1 MKSILLL
8 LLTLTASLCAELV
21 FDAQRKEIQA
31 PPDAQKIVCDFF
43 FENKGKDVI
52 KIDRYESTCSCM
64 SVQINQ
70 GGKREYAP
78 GEKGVLR
85 ANFDMENFTGEV
97 DKNVKLWLAGDQES
111 SPSFT
116 LVVHVNI
123 PVLVEIEPK
132 TLEWQGK
139 GPWEA
144 KVMKIRM
151 KHTDPIHIVRTT
163 LHNPC
168 FEWEMKTIE
177 KGKEYELM
185 VKPVVKTD
193 VPPGMAVIHLET
205 DCSIKKQ
212 QKHMAF
218 VLVRPDLPGV
228 STPPRLGPAPQG
240 KPE

>member
-1 MKSILLL
+1 MKLILLL
-8 LLTLTASLCAELV
+8 TVILSSLLHAELV
-21 FDAQRKEIQA
+21 FDTQKKEIHA
-31 PPDAQKIVCDFF
+31 PPDAQKIVCDFS
-43 FENKGKDVI
+43 FENKGKEVV
-52 KIDRYESTCSCM
+52 KIDRYQSTCSCM

-70 GGKREYAP
+70 GGKLEYAP

-97 DKNVKLWLAGDQES
+97 DKNVLLWLAGDKES
-111 SPSFT
+111 TPSFV
-116 LVVHVNI
+116 LVVHVVI
-123 PVLVEIEPK
+123 PVLVDVQPR

-151 KHTDPIHIVRTT
+151 NHSEPIDIVRTT
-163 LHNPC
+163 LQNPC

-177 KGKEYELM
+177 KGKEYELI
-185 VKPVVKTD
+185 VKPVEKPDTA
-193 VPPGMAVIHLET
+193 PGMAVIHIET
-205 DCSIKKQ
+205 DCAIKKQ

-218 VLVRPDLPGV
+218 VLVRPDLPGS
-228 STPPRLGPAPQG
+228 STASQLGPAPQG